1 MCNKKY
7 KNDKKKY
14 NKHSRMRT
22 LVKYNKLFARNGS
35 KKERRKNRDC
45 IVIILQI
52 NQLDTSH
59 DTAVVDFSQDQQ
71 GRLVFVR
78 TYVAAT

>member
-1 MCNKKY
+1 MT
-7 KNDKKKY
+7 KKKY

-22 LVKYNKLFARNGS
+22 LVKYNKLFARDGS

-45 IVIILQI
+45 IVLILQI

-59 DTAVVDFSQDQQ
+59 DTAVAGAHRSQT
-71 GRLVFVR
+71 R
-78 TYVAAT
+78 